1 MADVNSTRRYVS
13 PLREQSARQT
23 RQAILDAA
31 GELFIGQGY
40 VATTIEQ
47 IAGRAGVSRPTVFAA
62 AGNKRAIVK
71 RLHDIALAG
80 DDQPVPVAERSWY
93 REALREPDPRRSLRL
108 YARNVAR
115 VHERYADLHEVL
127 QMAAAADDELAELWQ
142 ASEDERRTGAGYVI
156 DALVGKGPL
165 KPGLDRDS
173 AVDLLWV
180 FNAPDIFRRLVRR
193 SGWTSQRYELWL
205 AGTFCDQLLPAAPPR
220 P

>member
-31 GELFIGQGY
+31 RELFIRQGY

-62 AGNKRAIVK
+62 AGNKRAILK
-71 RLHDIALAG
+71 QLHDIALAG

-115 VHERYADLHEVL
+115 VQERYADLHEVL
-127 QMAAAADDELAELWQ
+127 QMAAVADDELGELWQ

-156 DALVGKGPL
+156 DALLGKGPL

-180 FNAPDIFRRLVRR
+180 FSASDIFRRLVRR
-193 SGWTSQRYELWL
+193 RGWTSQRYEQWL

>member
-1 MADVNSTRRYVS
+1 VADVNSTRRYIS

-31 GELFIGQGY
+31 RELFIRQGY
-40 VATTIEQ
+40 VVTTLEQ

-62 AGNKRAIVK
+62 AGNKRAILK
-71 RLHDIALAG
+71 HLHDIALAG

-93 REALREPDPRRSLRL
+93 RETLREPDPRRTLRL

-156 DALVGKGPL
+156 DALLAKGPL
-165 KPGLDRDS
+165 KPGLDRDC

-180 FNAPDIFRRLVRR
+180 FNASDIFRRLVRR
-193 SGWTSQRYELWL
+193 SGWTSQRYEQWL
-205 AGTFCDQLLPAAPPR
+205 VGTFCDQLLPPLPR